1 MSETFTPGRVTSH
14 PVHRHRAAVM
24 DWSTFHEQ
32 NDAFGTDDIAMS
44 ATGLNATRT
53 AQSCADRCVSAT
65 SVQASAWHEHCGP
78 NACADGAN
86 RADRPFFRIGNAYV
100 HGRIVT
106 RPCDNQFCI
115 HYCIHMR
122 DVSNHA
128 PVEDAQEAKT
138 ATRRRRRPRPNP
150 AHDLG
155 TTQDVNQETAQHNIH
170 RESTQE
176 DTETQRSEDGRDAE
190 AAENCI

>member
-1 MSETFTPGRVTSH
+1 
-14 PVHRHRAAVM
+14 
-24 DWSTFHEQ
+24 
-32 NDAFGTDDIAMS
+32 
-44 ATGLNATRT
+44 
-53 AQSCADRCVSAT
+53 
-65 SVQASAWHEHCGP
+65 
-78 NACADGAN
+78 
-86 RADRPFFRIGNAYV
+86 
-100 HGRIVT
+100 
-106 RPCDNQFCI
+106 
-115 HYCIHMR
+115 MR